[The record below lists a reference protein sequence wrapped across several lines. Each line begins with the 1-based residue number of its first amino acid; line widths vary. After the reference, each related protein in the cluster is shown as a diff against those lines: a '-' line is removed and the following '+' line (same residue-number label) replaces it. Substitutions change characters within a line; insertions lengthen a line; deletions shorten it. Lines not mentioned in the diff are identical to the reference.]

1 LDGNVHIVPLL
12 STFDLP
18 TPQPHSI
25 TSSEINLS
33 ANRVKGVSLKGGV
46 NGQVTNVIPGYR
58 IGYHRTNSVDYNI
71 MVKGS
76 AYLITPNPEVG
87 GGQERTLV
95 NAGEIVIQRG
105 TIHAWEAGEE
115 GARWV
120 TVVIDALPA
129 EKDEKVFEEVE
140 FQ

>member
-1 LDGNVHIVPLL
+1 
-12 STFDLP
+12 
-18 TPQPHSI
+18 
-25 TSSEINLS
+25 
-33 ANRVKGVSLKGGV
+33 
-46 NGQVTNVIPGYR
+46 
-58 IGYHRTNSVDYNI
+58 

-105 TIHAWEAGEE
+105 TMHAWEAGEE